1 MRRFNAKLLD
11 WQLRFPSP
19 AALDLV
25 ELAQHKESLHQL
37 IVITTNS
44 FQNVLCPYHPQGMLI
59 DITFHSLCSSV
70 NHFLQ
75 LQQYWNGRGLME
87 IPRLLLAIAGKF
99 PGDDYTDGRF
109 SEPPAGLEGNLGRMP
124 VVAVGEASIGQSA
137 AINYYL
143 AAENNLLGSNNLEAA
158 QILAIGEHVK
168 ELNTAFRAIVAWGAE
183 PTEEQ
188 LQKWFE
194 EGATDSTGPADR
206 AGHSTRFL
214 TWWLGRIEAVL
225 GSQGFAVGDK
235 LSLADVQLFFIFGD
249 YLRENEVAADFPQ
262 FKREPFGSKARTD
275 AILAKFPKVKASV
288 DSVANNANVQK
299 WLASRGVQGF

>member
-1 MRRFNAKLLD
+1 
-11 WQLRFPSP
+11 
-19 AALDLV
+19 
-25 ELAQHKESLHQL
+25 
-37 IVITTNS
+37 
-44 FQNVLCPYHPQGMLI
+44 
-59 DITFHSLCSSV
+59 
-70 NHFLQ
+70 
-75 LQQYWNGRGLME
+75 ME
-87 IPRLLLAIAGKF
+87 IPRLLLAVAGKF

-109 SEPPAGLEGNLGRMP
+109 SEPPTGLEGNLGRMP

-168 ELNTAFRAIVAWGAE
+168 ELMTAFRAIVAWGAE

-194 EGATDSTGPADR
+194 EGSTDATGPADR

-225 GSQGFAVGDK
+225 GAQGFAVGDK

-275 AILAKFPKVKASV
+275 AILAKFPKLKASV
-288 DSVANNANVQK
+288 DAVANNANVQK